1 MVRYIY
7 QNERELYLQFN
18 GKTDKSRDRERNES
32 LLRVTSLYNAMKK
45 ERKDDL
51 KENKEI
57 NNKPNVPV

>member
-7 QNERELYLQFN
+7 QNEREPYLQFN
-18 GKTDKSRDRERNES
+18 EKTDKSRDRERNES

>member
-1 MVRYIY
+1 LVRYIY